1 MDGKGPKRDDTCSHK
16 VAVIMLLSSL
26 RESNEVMIEKPGLV
40 AKGLLVL
47 VLYIARNTLVYERL

>member
-1 MDGKGPKRDDTCSHK
+1 
-16 VAVIMLLSSL
+16 MLLSSL